1 MSNINFQA
9 LVKQVRDYA
18 EGSIP
23 VKSATINA
31 EAVIQ
36 NSLYPRS
43 ATHHNLLNTISD
55 FRKTLK
61 ERGYVTYGELA
72 KLDVATQELYYE
84 SYKTD
89 LETIN
94 QTLKGGTVFTETS
107 NPAIAKLQK
116 NYLTH
121 LDTLADL
128 ADRLQVVRDN
138 LKAYRDEN
146 AKLTETIRASKEDND
161 SPQLITYMMKIEAN
175 KTTIE
180 SYEET
185 LGTLSKMFTK
195 LHTEAKGMSGRIEQ
209 LTLTEKVAEAINQNR
224 QILESYNNLT
234 TSGETIN
241 VEKELATSLAKVNMN
256 LESDPNIEILD
267 NLAYAQKIAEIKK
280 GK

>member
-1 MSNINFQA
+1 M
-9 LVKQVRDYA
+9 
-18 EGSIP
+18 
-23 VKSATINA
+23 
-31 EAVIQ
+31 
-36 NSLYPRS
+36 
-43 ATHHNLLNTISD
+43 
-55 FRKTLK
+55 
-61 ERGYVTYGELA
+61 
-72 KLDVATQELYYE
+72 
-84 SYKTD
+84 
-89 LETIN
+89 
-94 QTLKGGTVFTETS
+94 FTETN

-128 ADRLQVVRDN
+128 ATRLQVVRDN

-185 LGTLSKMFTK
+185 LTTLSKMFTK

-234 TSGETIN
+234 TSGDTIN

-267 NLAYAQKIAEIKK
+267 NLVYAQKIAEIKK

>member
-55 FRKTLK
+55 FRKTLE

-128 ADRLQVVRDN
+128 ADRLQVVREG
-138 LKAYRDEN
+138 LKARRDEN
-146 AKLTETIRASKEDND
+146 ATLTETIRKSSEPNN
-161 SPQLITYMMKIEAN
+161 SPQLIAYAMKIEAN
-175 KTTIE
+175 NTTIASFE
-180 SYEET
+180 DT
-185 LGTLSKMFTK
+185 LTTLNKMFTK
-195 LHTEAKGMSGRIEQ
+195 LHAYANSMSGRIEQ
-209 LTLTEKVAEAINQNR
+209 LTLTEKVAEAIKQNQ
-224 QILESYNNLT
+224 QILEGYNSLT
-234 TSGETIN
+234 TSGDTIN
-241 VEKELATSLAKVNMN
+241 IEKEIATNLAKVNMK
-256 LESDPNIEILD
+256 LESDDSIEILD
-267 NLAYAQKIAEIKK
+267 NLALEQKIANIKK

>member
-1 MSNINFQA
+1 MTNTNFQA
-9 LVKQVRDYA
+9 LIKQVRKYKKGDYA
-18 EGSIP
+18 VKQALINTEATLQGSI
-23 VKSATINA
+23 
-31 EAVIQ
+31 
-36 NSLYPRS
+36 YPRS
-43 ATHHNLLNTISD
+43 ATHSALLTRIGN
-55 FRKTLK
+55 FHLALK
-61 ERGYVTYGELA
+61 EKGYATYGELA
-72 KLDVATQELYYE
+72 QLDVATQELYHE
-84 SYKTD
+84 SYKTN
-89 LETIN
+89 LRTIN
-94 QTLKGGTVFTETS
+94 RIFKGDNVFTETS

-128 ADRLQVVRDN
+128 ATRLQAVREG

-241 VEKELATSLAKVNMN
+241 VEKELATNLAKVNMN